1 MEEKHMRTPTHLL
14 KTLMLVVTAFVLGAG
29 FTIVNNSAGIFTTA
43 AWADESHT
51 DHCIC
56 GAAHKEIGDHKD
68 SNEYTGSWTGVDDL
82 SKITSSGYYYLTGD
96 VTISQA
102 WSPAGGVVLCLNG
115 HKITADGDF
124 NAIKVDSEFTIT
136 DCKNSG
142 KISHT
147 SGKTGCGVNNTS
159 KVYMYGGSICDNR
172 EPTRDPHDATTYAG
186 GVINSGYAVFKMYG
200 GSISN
205 NVGTDG
211 AGGVLNKAQFYMYG
225 GSISN
230 NTAEKRD
237 GGGVANRSQ
246 FFLRGGR
253 IAGNTAR
260 KGGGIWNYSSLDI
273 SGGSITGNTAR
284 EAGGGVYN
292 IKDDT
297 NTGANI
303 MLEGGTPV
311 IENNKS
317 GVQNSNLYT
326 DQVIKMKVPPVSG
339 TKIGLT
345 LKNFTSGS
353 TVVKPTT
360 SNTSSNQEVYDCEL
374 TEEHLN
380 YFIPDNSEFT
390 LLWSDKTKITVRM
403 AHKHTLCN
411 MTGDHTGTGHSDSC
425 SGVTTYETPWTD
437 NTKLPT
443 EVGTYYLETD
453 VTLDA
458 PVEISKDV
466 TLCLNGHTIKGT
478 NGDQGP
484 EAILVTSGT
493 LKITN
498 CQSAGQILGKD
509 NGKQRGVTVESGA
522 AFELYGGVI
531 TKFRTND
538 DGAGV
543 YINDNAT
550 FGLYTSGAVRDNAAG
565 EGYGTRNGGGIYNKG
580 TFTMN
585 CLTSVTD
592 PIKNNKAANGGGVYN
607 KGTFLLSNGEISSN
621 YIKTAAGS
629 GAGIY
634 NDGTLVIGGNSWIN
648 NNHVYDG
655 GTLDEV
661 FTTKCIKAG
670 SDLLQ
675 GRSANIKESLKL
687 DMDKFKAG
695 DKVIVSS
702 TDDQDLS
709 KDVFNRFNFVNLGNS
724 TVVLKDGAAVLYN
737 KVDVP
742 AVDKLTYDG
751 TEQSFP
757 IKASDNFTITG
768 GKEKATNAGTY
779 SVSLTPKA
787 NYAWSDGTVGEKSV
801 NWIIAPKEPSAE
813 DFTVNYPDA
822 DAWVYDKTSK
832 TVTAALKSPYTDAT
846 FTIDYSWGTGEN
858 KTTTQNPVDAREY
871 TVTLHVS
878 AGGNF
883 AAKDITLDK
892 KLVITPRPA
901 TIKVDDAQKYEGSS
915 DPTFS
920 GTVTGLAEG
929 DTAADLNIEYKRADV
944 DKDKQKVGEDIEIT
958 ATGNNANYNVTVKP
972 AKLTI
977 LPKEDQTLKFE
988 KKSHTVTYE
997 PDLTFTQAVQG
1008 AETDVTYTSDDES
1021 IATVDQ
1027 DGKVTVHKAGTVT
1040 ITATAASSER
1050 YNEGADS
1057 YTLTI
1062 KKAEPV
1068 YTMPSDLNGKQYEK
1082 LSTVTLP
1089 SGWTW
1094 DDPGQE
1100 MNQDGS
1106 HTFDAIFTPADTE
1119 NYNTAKVTLTVEV
1132 AHTHKFEML
1141 KVDKAVKTP
1150 ATCTDNTVYYY
1161 SCQCGELNTEETF
1174 EAADTA
1180 LGHDFENG
1188 TWQNV
1193 ENDTKHA
1200 KKCSRCDALDTDES
1214 HVEGTPATCTS
1225 KAVCETCGL
1234 TYGEFD
1240 PDNHSD
1246 LKHVSATMPTKDSD
1260 GNIEYWYCE
1269 GCHKYFGD
1277 AAATR
1282 ELTKAD
1288 TITSKLPADQ
1298 KSEDQKSART
1308 GDDMDMILW
1317 FTLLLLSGCAVTGI
1331 ATRNRMR

>member
-1 MEEKHMRTPTHLL
+1 MKKSVHLL
-14 KTLMLVVTAFVLGAG
+14 KTLILVATAFVLGAG

-68 SNEYTGSWTGVDDL
+68 SNKYTGSWTGVDDL
-82 SKITSSGYYYLTGD
+82 SKITEAGYYYLTGD

-102 WSPAGGVVLCLNG
+102 WSPASGVVLCLNG
-115 HKITADGDF
+115 HNITADGAF
-124 NAIKVDSEFTIT
+124 NAINVDSEFTIT

-142 KISHT
+142 KISHM
-147 SGKTGCGVNNTS
+147 SGKTGCGVNNKS

-205 NVGTDG
+205 NIGTDG

-246 FFLRGGR
+246 FFLRGGS
-253 IAGNTAR
+253 ISGNSAR

-284 EAGGGVYN
+284 DAGGGVYN
-292 IKDDT
+292 IKDDK

-303 MLEGGTPV
+303 MLEGGSPV

-317 GVQNSNLYT
+317 DDQNSNLYT

-353 TVVKPTT
+353 TVVQPTT
-360 SNTSSNQEVYDCEL
+360 SNTSSAQGVFDCEM
-374 TEEHLN
+374 TDDHLK
-380 YFIPDNSEFT
+380 YFIPDNSDFT
-390 LLWSDKTKITVRM
+390 LLRPDETRITVRM

-411 MTGDHTGTGHSDSC
+411 MTGDHTGTGHSGSC
-425 SGVTTYETPWTD
+425 SDVVKYEIPWTND
-437 NTKLPT
+437 KTLPT
-443 EVGTYYLETD
+443 EAGTYYLETD

-458 PVEISKDV
+458 PVEIANNI

-478 NGDQGP
+478 NGDQES
-484 EAILVTSGT
+484 EAILVRSGT
-493 LKITN
+493 LKIAN
-498 CQSAGQILGKD
+498 CQSAGQIMGQD

-531 TKFRTND
+531 TKFRIND
-538 DGAGV
+538 NGAGV

-550 FGLYTSGAVRDNAAG
+550 FGLYANGAVRNNAAG
-565 EGYGTRNGGGIYNKG
+565 EGYGTRNGGGVYNKG

-585 CLTSVTD
+585 CLASANA
-592 PIKNNKAANGGGVYN
+592 PIKDNKAANGGGVYN
-607 KGTFLLSNGEISSN
+607 KSAFILSNGEISSN
-621 YIKTAAGS
+621 YIKTTAGS

-634 NDGTLVIGGNSWIN
+634 NDGTLAVGGNSWIN

-655 GTLDEV
+655 GTLDEL

-670 SDLLQ
+670 SDLLE

-702 TDDQDLS
+702 TDAQGLS

-742 AVDKLTYDG
+742 TVADLTYDG

-757 IKASDNFTITG
+757 IENSDHFTITG
-768 GKEKATNAGTY
+768 GTEKATNAGTY
-779 SVSLTPKA
+779 SVSLAPKA
-787 NYAWSDGTVGEKSV
+787 NYAWSDGTVGAKSI
-801 NWIIAPKEPSAE
+801 NWTIDPKEPSAE
-813 DFTVNYPDA
+813 DFTVTYPDV
-822 DAWVYDKTSK
+822 DARVYDKTSK
-832 TVTAALKSPYTDAT
+832 TVTAALKSPYTGAT
-846 FTIDYSWGTGEN
+846 FTIEYSWGTGEN
-858 KTTTQNPVDAREY
+858 KTTTENPVDAREY

-901 TIKVDDAQKYEGSS
+901 TIKVNDAQKYEGSG

-929 DTAADLNIEYKRADV
+929 DTAADLNIEYKRADA
-944 DKDKQKVGEDIEIT
+944 DKDKQKAGDYIAIT
-958 ATGNNANYNVTVKP
+958 AKWENSNYNVTVTNG
-972 AKLTI
+972 KLEI
-977 LPKEDQTLKFE
+977 LPKEDQTLNFE

-997 PDLTFTQAVQG
+997 PDLTFTQEVQG
-1008 AETDVTYTSDDES
+1008 AKTDVTYTSSDKN

-1027 DGKVTVHKAGTVT
+1027 DGKVTIRKVGTVT
-1040 ITATAASSER
+1040 ITATAVSSEQ
-1050 YNEGADS
+1050 YNKGSAS

-1062 KKAEPV
+1062 TKAEPA
-1068 YTMPSDLNGKQYEK
+1068 YTVPSDLNGKQYEK
-1082 LSTVTLP
+1082 LSTVALP
-1089 SGWTW
+1089 AGWAW
-1094 DDPGQE
+1094 KNPEQE
-1100 MNQDGS
+1100 MNQDGR
-1106 HTFDAIFTPADTE
+1106 HTFKAVFTPADTV
-1119 NYNTAKVTLTVEV
+1119 NYNTAMVTLTVDV

-1141 KVDKAVKTP
+1141 KVDKAVKTS

-1193 ENDTKHA
+1193 ENGTKHA
-1200 KKCSRCDALDTDES
+1200 KKCSRCDALDTAAS

-1225 KAVCETCGL
+1225 KAVCETCSL
-1234 TYGEFD
+1234 TYGD
-1240 PDNHSD
+1240 LDADNHSD
-1246 LKHVSATMPTKDSD
+1246 LKHISAAMSTKDSD

-1282 ELTKAD
+1282 EITKAD

-1308 GDDMDMILW
+1308 GDDMDMIFW
-1317 FTLLLLSGCAVTGI
+1317 FALLLMSGCAVTGI
-1331 ATRNRMR
+1331 ATRSRMR

>member
-1 MEEKHMRTPTHLL
+1 MRTPTHLL
-14 KTLMLVVTAFVLGAG
+14 KTLMLVATAFVLGAG

-68 SNEYTGSWTGVDDL
+68 SNKYTGSWTGVDDL
-82 SKITSSGYYYLTGD
+82 SKIIEAGHYYLTGD

-102 WSPAGGVVLCLNG
+102 WSPANGVVLCLNG

-147 SGKTGCGVNNTS
+147 SEKTGCGVNNTS

-211 AGGVLNKAQFYMYG
+211 AGGVLNKGQFYMYG

-246 FFLRGGR
+246 FFLRGGS

-297 NTGANI
+297 NTGAI
-303 MLEGGTPV
+303 IVLEGGTPV

-374 TEEHLN
+374 TEKHLN

-425 SGVTTYETPWTD
+425 SGVTIYETPWTD

-443 EVGTYYLETD
+443 EEGTYYLETD
-453 VTLDA
+453 VTLAA

-498 CQSAGQILGKD
+498 CQSTGQITSQGSKT
-509 NGKQRGVTVESGA
+509 QRGITIKSDAVL
-522 AFELYGGVI
+522 ELYNVI
-531 TKFRTND
+531 VSGFQTD
-538 DGAGV
+538 GDGAGIKTDGSV
-543 YINDNAT
+543 GIYAKSIIKNNTAT
-550 FGLYTSGAVRDNAAG
+550 NTNSK
-565 EGYGTRNGGGIYNKG
+565 GGGIYVG
-580 TFTMN
+580 THGQATMN
-585 CLTSVTD
+585 CILSSSESS
-592 PIKNNKAANGGGVYN
+592 ISGNKAANGGGVYN
-607 KGTFLLSNGEISSN
+607 LGTFSISQDN
-621 YIKTAAGS
+621 YGNISRNFSTAYGG

-634 NDGTLVIGGNSWIN
+634 NNGV
-648 NNHVYDG
+648 
-655 GTLDEV
+655 
-661 FTTKCIKAG
+661 
-670 SDLLQ
+670 
-675 GRSANIKESLKL
+675 LKL
-687 DMDKFKAG
+687 DGNTWITNNTVREGNFDQGA
-695 DKVIVSS
+695 
-702 TDDQDLS
+702 DDLVTGKCIQIAD
-709 KDVFNRFNFVNLGNS
+709 
-724 TVVLKDGAAVLYN
+724 TWLKDKLTNLTTRLIPNTLTVGDTVFSGIDNGKLSEQNYKKISYIATEEEGLFFNNGAAVLYN

-742 AVDKLTYDG
+742 TVDKLTYDG

-768 GKEKATNAGTY
+768 GTEKATNAGTY
-779 SVSLTPKA
+779 SVSMTPKA
-787 NYAWSDGTVGEKSV
+787 NYAWSDGTVGAKSV
-801 NWIIAPKEPSAE
+801 NWTIDPKEPSAE

-901 TIKVDDAQKYEGSS
+901 TIKVNDAQKYEGSS

-929 DTAADLNIEYKRADV
+929 DTAADLNIQYKRADA
-944 DKDKQKVGEDIEIT
+944 DKDKQKAGDDIEIT

-977 LPKEDQTLKFE
+977 LPKEDQTLNFE

-997 PDLTFTQAVQG
+997 PDLTFTREVQG
-1008 AETDVTYTSDDES
+1008 AKTDVTYTSSDKN

-1027 DGKVTVHKAGTVT
+1027 DGKVTVRKAGTVT
-1040 ITATAASSER
+1040 ITATAASSEK
-1050 YNEGADS
+1050 YNKGSAS

-1062 KKAEPV
+1062 KKAEPA
-1068 YTMPSDLNGKQYEK
+1068 YTVPSDLNGKQYEK
-1082 LSTVTLP
+1082 LSTVVLP
-1089 SGWTW
+1089 SGWAW
-1094 DDPGQE
+1094 DDPDQD
-1100 MNQDGS
+1100 MDQDGS
-1106 HTFDAIFTPADTE
+1106 HKFDATFTPADTE
-1119 NYNTAKVTLTVEV
+1119 NYNTAKVTLMVEV

-1161 SCQCGELNTEETF
+1161 SCQCGELDTEETF

-1200 KKCSRCDALDTDES
+1200 KQCSRCDGLDTAED
-1214 HVEGTPATCTS
+1214 HTEGTPATCTS
-1225 KAVCETCGL
+1225 KAVCETCDL
-1234 TYGEFD
+1234 SYGGFD
-1240 PDNHSD
+1240 ADNHSD
-1246 LKHVSATMPTKDSD
+1246 LKHITAAMPTKDSD

-1282 ELTKAD
+1282 EITKAD
-1288 TITSKLPADQ
+1288 TITSKLPAGQ

-1308 GDDMDMILW
+1308 GDDMDMIFW
-1317 FTLLLLSGCAVTGI
+1317 FALLLMSGCAVTGI
-1331 ATRNRMR
+1331 ATRSRMR